1 MTGITNPKSI
11 MKRNVIYLL
20 LGFLLILSDS
30 FAKQPIRVACIG
42 NSITYGA
49 FITNRE
55 KNCYPAQLQYY
66 LGEEYEVKNFG
77 VSGRTTLSKGDLPY
91 IKTDQFKESQ
101 EYLPNIVLI
110 KLGTNDT
117 KPQNWIYKDEF
128 MNDYQALIDTYR
140 NLDSH
145 PRIILL
151 TPVRC
156 FLPDDA
162 QIKAKFIANDV
173 RPMVEQL
180 AWKNNLEIIN
190 LFNLF
195 GDQWTAHY
203 MPDKLHPSSIGAGM
217 MAQKIGEYLTLTP
230 ATSKKS
236 TEQALSLANAKKFNF
251 HGYQGYEF
259 ENEGVACKVVKPAVE
274 ATGKPWMIRA
284 RFWGHEP
291 QTDIDMLEHGFH
303 VVYCDVADLYGSD
316 KAVKR
321 WNSFYKR
328 MVKAGF
334 NRKVVLEGMSRGGL
348 IVYNW
353 AAQNPEKVACIYADA
368 PVMDFKSWPM
378 GKGKSAGSTGDTK
391 NLLSA
396 YNFSSEAEAMAW
408 KRNPIDCAPVI
419 AKAKIPVIHVVGDA
433 DQVVPVAE
441 NTSIFEEQ
449 MKKLGASI
457 TVIHKPNVD
466 HHPHSLNDPSPIVR
480 FILTATGR
488 NNNTCT
494 HAVPGNEY
502 RSGAGWV
509 EGSDWHSVAE
519 DIQATLAGKQLKL
532 LLLGNSITQ
541 AWGGNRK
548 AITSFAGKKA
558 LDDAIGKDQW
568 ESAGISGDRTQ
579 NLLWRIRHDNYN
591 CCNPKNVIIAI
602 GINNLLSGKDSPEEV
617 AEGIIAVTDETSK
630 QFPASKIILFG
641 LYPSGKESN
650 SDIRIKCNKIH
661 EILGQHPF
669 KNITYINPTPWFLDE
684 SQTIREGLYSGDY
697 IHLTGEGYKV
707 LAGKIAEIIN

>member
-1 MTGITNPKSI
+1 MKIIRSI
-11 MKRNVIYLL
+11 SL
-20 LGFLLILSDS
+20 FLLTLFFTTGL
-30 FAKQPIRVACIG
+30 FADNPVKIACVG

-49 FITNRE
+49 GMTNRE

-66 LGEEYEVKNFG
+66 LGDKYEVKNFG
-77 VSGRTTLSKGDLPY
+77 VSNRTTLSKGDFPY

-101 EYLPNIVLI
+101 EFMPDIVLI

-117 KPQNWIYKDEF
+117 KSQNWIYKDEF
-128 MNDYQALIDTYR
+128 MNDYQVLIDTYR
-140 NLDSH
+140 RLDSH
-145 PRIILL
+145 PRVILL

-156 FLPDDA
+156 LLPDNA
-162 QIKAKFIANDV
+162 EIKAKFIANDV

-230 ATSKKS
+230 ATPKKT
-236 TEQALSLANAKKFNF
+236 TEQALGLTNAKKFNF

-259 ENEGVACKVVKPAVE
+259 ENEGVSCKVVKPAVE
-274 ATGKPWMIRA
+274 AIGKPWMIRA

-303 VVYCDVADLYGSD
+303 IAYCDVADLYGSD
-316 KAVKR
+316 EAVER
-321 WNSFYKR
+321 WNKFYKR

-334 NRKVVLEGMSRGGL
+334 NKKVALEGMSRGGL

-353 AAQNPEKVACIYADA
+353 AAKNASKVACIYADA

-378 GKGKSAGSTGDTK
+378 GEGKFNGSK
-391 NLLSA
+391 NDIKQLLTA
-396 YNFSSEAEAMAW
+396 YNFKDNTEALGW
-408 KRNPIDCAPVI
+408 NRNPVDCAPTI
-419 AKAKIPVIHVVGDA
+419 AKARIPVLHVVGDA
-433 DQVVPVAE
+433 DVVVPVAE

-449 MKKLGASI
+449 MKKLGAPI
-457 TVIHKPNVD
+457 TVIHKPGVS

-480 FILTATGR
+480 FILKATGR
-488 NNNTCT
+488 NSNPCT

-502 RSGAGWV
+502 RSGAGWIK
-509 EGSDWHSVAE
+509 GSDWHSVAE

-548 AITSFAGKKA
+548 AITSFAGKQA

-579 NLLWRIRHDNYN
+579 NLLWRTRHDNYN

-602 GINNLLSGKDSPEEV
+602 GINNLIGGKDAPEEV
-617 AEGIIAVTDETSK
+617 AEGIIAVANEACK
-630 QFPASKIILFG
+630 QFPTSKVILFG
-641 LYPSGKESN
+641 TFPSGKESN
-650 SDIRIKCNKIH
+650 SNIRIKCNKVH
-661 EILGQHPF
+661 EILGQYAF
-669 KNITYINPTPWFLDE
+669 KNITYINPTQWLLDE
-684 SQTIREGLYSGDY
+684 SQTIREGLYGGDY
-697 IHLTGEGYKV
+697 IHLTNKCYKV
-707 LAGKIAEIIN
+707 LAEKIAEIIN

>member
-1 MTGITNPKSI
+1 
-11 MKRNVIYLL
+11 MKKNVIYLL
-20 LGFLLILSDS
+20 LGFLLILTDS
-30 FAKQPIRVACIG
+30 LAKQPIRVACIG

-49 FITNRE
+49 FIPNRE
-55 KNCYPAQLQYY
+55 KNCYPSQLQYY
-66 LGEEYEVKNFG
+66 LGDEYEVKNFG
-77 VSGRTTLSKGDLPY
+77 VSGRTLLFKGDLPY
-91 IKTDQFKESQ
+91 VQTKDFKESQ
-101 EYLPNIVLI
+101 EFMPDIVLI

-128 MNDYQALIDTYR
+128 MSNYQTLIDTYR
-140 NLDSH
+140 SLDSP

-151 TPVRC
+151 TPIRC

-162 QIKAKFIANDV
+162 QIKAKFIADNV
-173 RPMVEQL
+173 RPMIEEL
-180 AWKNNLEIIN
+180 AWKNNIEIIN
-190 LFNLF
+190 MFNLF

-217 MAQKIGEYLTLTP
+217 MAKKIYEYLTLTP
-230 ATSKKS
+230 AKNGQNSEKTLDLNN
-236 TEQALSLANAKKFNF
+236 TKKFNF

-259 ENEGVACKVVKPAVE
+259 TNEGVACKIVKPSVE

-303 VVYCDVADLYGSD
+303 IVYCDVADLYGSD

-378 GKGKSAGSTGDTK
+378 GKGESAGSANDTK
-391 NLLSA
+391 QLLSA
-396 YNFSSEAEAMAW
+396 YGFANEAEALLW
-408 KRNPIDCAPVI
+408 KRNPIDCAPI
-419 AKAKIPVIHVVGDA
+419 LAKAKIPILHVVGDV

-441 NTSIFEEQ
+441 NTTVFEER
-449 MKKLGASI
+449 MRKLGASV
-457 TVIHKPNVD
+457 TVIHKPGVD
-466 HHPHSLNDPSPIVR
+466 HHPHSLNAPSPIVR

-488 NNNTCT
+488 NKNACI
-494 HAVPGNEY
+494 HAVPGNDY
-502 RSGAGWV
+502 RSEAGWA
-509 EGSDWHSVAE
+509 EGADWHSVAE
-519 DIQATLAGKQLKL
+519 DIKATLTGKQLKL

-548 AITSFAGKKA
+548 AITTFAGKQA
-558 LDDAIGKDQW
+558 LDEAIGKDQW

-591 CCNPKNVIIAI
+591 CCQPKNVVIAV
-602 GINNLLSGKDSPEEV
+602 GINNLIAGKDSPQEV
-617 AEGIIAVTDETSK
+617 AQGIIAVSNEAAK
-630 QFPASKIILFG
+630 QFPDSKIILLG
-641 LYPSGKESN
+641 LYPSGREKN
-650 SDIRIKCNKIH
+650 NTIRIQCDKIH
-661 EILGQHPF
+661 EILSKHRFGH
-669 KNITYINPTPWFLDE
+669 IAYINPSSWFLDE
-684 SQTIREGLYSGDY
+684 NQKIKDRLYGADC
-697 IHLTGEGYKV
+697 IHLTSEGYKV